1 MVTYKGNHLEVERL
15 PTIFCISYS
24 ALIFSY
30 LLAIIFWYPDLIAYY
45 LILVPLDFISIFLS
59 SFLFDFTY
67 ITSTVPLSLQNYNFR
82 IWEFLHLH
90 ILYDKKLSNIFIPIN
105 LSYTSYLLSIFV
117 VEHRRT
123 VIIDSFVRYLMI

>member
-24 ALIFSY
+24 ALTFSY

-45 LILVPLDFISIFLS
+45 LILVPLGFTSLFLS
-59 SFLFDFTY
+59 SFLFDFTH
-67 ITSTVPLSLQNYNFR
+67 ITSTVPLSLQNYNFH

>member
-15 PTIFCISYS
+15 PMIFCISYS

-30 LLAIIFWYPDLIAYY
+30 LLAIIFWYPDLIAYS
-45 LILVPLDFISIFLS
+45 LILVPLGFLSLFLS
-59 SFLFDFTY
+59 SFLFAIIH
-67 ITSTVPLSLQNYNFR
+67 ITSTIPLSLQNYNFR

-90 ILYDKKLSNIFIPIN
+90 ILCDKKLSNIFIPIN